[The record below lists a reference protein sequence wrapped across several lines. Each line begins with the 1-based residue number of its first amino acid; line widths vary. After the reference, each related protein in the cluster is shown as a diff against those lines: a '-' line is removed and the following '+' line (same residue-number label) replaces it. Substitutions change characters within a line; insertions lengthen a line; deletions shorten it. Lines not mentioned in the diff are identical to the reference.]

1 MLLLLSSPE
10 AFKGGGPA
18 TAGGTGFWHQDAGG
32 HRVELALSRALG
44 RAPPTRGP
52 AGRQC
57 LFYLFC
63 ALVFGGHVT
72 YAGMRACQRKE
83 HTV

>member
-32 HRVELALSRALG
+32 HRVALG
-44 RAPPTRGP
+44 RAPRTRGP
-52 AGRQC
+52 AGPQ
-57 LFYLFC
+57 
-63 ALVFGGHVT
+63 
-72 YAGMRACQRKE
+72 
-83 HTV
+83 